1 MMKAPRRPSRGG
13 GAPRHYCTVD
23 RRLLRYDS
31 TTMCPFAFTLL
42 LGLAAP
48 SRLAYDVPKDWR
60 AVEAS
65 SSMRLAQWSYG
76 AESEIVI
83 FYFGE
88 GQGGSIEAN
97 LDRWYGQFQQPDGG
111 STRERAKV
119 TKSKVGGLVI
129 TRADVEG
136 TYTAPVRP
144 GAAEH
149 HDLPGHRMIAAV
161 VEGPSGPW
169 FIRFLGPAKEISAG
183 ETSFNGFLS
192 GMRLE

>member
-1 MMKAPRRPSRGG
+1 M
-13 GAPRHYCTVD
+13 
-23 RRLLRYDS
+23 S
-31 TTMCPFAFTLL
+31 TF
-42 LGLAAP
+42 GLVVVLV
-48 SRLAYDVPKDWR
+48 LAYDVPKDWR
-60 AVEAS
+60 AVATS

-76 AESEIVI
+76 AKSEIVV

-119 TKSKVGGLVI
+119 TKSKAGELAI
-129 TRADVEG
+129 TRVAVDG
-136 TYTAPVRP
+136 TYAAPVRP
-144 GAAEH
+144 GAPERH
-149 HDLPGHRMIAAV
+149 NEPGYRMIAAV

-169 FIRFLGPAKEISAG
+169 FVRFLGPAKEVSAG
-183 ETSFNGFLS
+183 ETSFDAFLL